1 MEREYT
7 AQNVAS
13 QVTCALHDGW
23 CVTAETISESAIV
36 VAASDVLVSEFGN
49 ELVLL
54 NLRDGVYYGL
64 EEVGARLWALL
75 RQPTTLPAIRDALVS
90 EYEVEPTRCER
101 EARALL
107 GDLVAR
113 GLVTIQEQR

>member
-1 MEREYT
+1 M
-7 AQNVAS
+7 
-13 QVTCALHDGW
+13 
-23 CVTAETISESAIV
+23 
-36 VAASDVLVSEFGN
+36 AASDVLVSEFGN

-64 EEVGARLWALL
+64 EDVGARLWSLL
-75 RQPTTLPAIRDALVS
+75 KKPTTLPAIRDALVS
-90 EYEVEPTRCER
+90 EYDVEPQRCER
-101 EARALL
+101 DARALI